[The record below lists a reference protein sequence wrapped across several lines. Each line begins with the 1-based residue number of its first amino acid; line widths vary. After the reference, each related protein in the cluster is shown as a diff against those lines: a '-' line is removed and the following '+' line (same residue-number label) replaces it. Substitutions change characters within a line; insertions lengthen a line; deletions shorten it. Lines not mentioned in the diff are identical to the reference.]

1 MKQFNF
7 LASAFFA
14 STVLFFLPACN
25 SGADKKTEEETPVTT
40 TEKTPEV
47 TTPKL
52 NQVLFIEH
60 KIADYAKWKP
70 VYDSHDSIRRAHG
83 LSNYII
89 GRGMDDPNMV
99 LIILKMDDATKAKE
113 LSASPDLKD
122 RMQKAGVTGKPNF
135 TYLQVVMNDDSQIEQ
150 TARVIMSHKVKDWDA
165 WKKEFDSHK
174 QARMDAGLIDRG
186 VGYSVDDNHDV
197 NIVFAITDMQKAKA
211 FMSSKDL
218 KDKMTAAG
226 VEGPPKSFFYN
237 IVEKF

>member
-7 LASAFFA
+7 LATAFLA
-14 STVLFFLPACN
+14 STVISFLPACN
-25 SGADKKTEEETPVTT
+25 SGDDKKTEEETPVTT

-60 KIADYAKWKP
+60 KVADYAKWKT

-122 RMQKAGVTGKPNF
+122 RMQKAGVIGKPNF

-150 TARVIMSHKVKDWDA
+150 TARVMMSHKVKDWDA

-237 IVEKF
+237 IVEKY